1 MAKREKTGKHDVSGG
16 SAPLA
21 HNPFAAL
28 GGGKLAAPD
37 PTPAPGE
44 PSEPA
49 RPQGPPQPEKR
60 AKPDKPEKQA
70 KPGASGRW
78 VVRQERKGHGG
89 KTVTVAKGPT
99 PAEGW
104 EALAKVVGKALGCRA
119 SAGAGELVVSGDQ
132 RERLA
137 AWLRERG
144 ARDVVLG
151 N

>member
-1 MAKREKTGKHDVSGG
+1 VAKREKAGKPDLSGAN
-16 SAPLA
+16 APLA

-28 GGGKLAAPD
+28 GGGKVAAP
-37 PTPAPGE
+37 T
-44 PSEPA
+44 SEPERA
-49 RPQGPPQPEKR
+49 ERAEMPGQPER
-60 AKPDKPEKQA
+60 AEKPPKPA
-70 KPGASGRW
+70 KAGTSGRW

-89 KTVTVAKGPT
+89 KTVTIAKGPA
-99 PAEGW
+99 PPEGW

-137 AWLRERG
+137 AWLREHG